1 MAFAVLAVVLF
12 VAAVLPTNAVVT
24 SFVSTALHLSLGL
37 GAYLLPFLLLIIGAS
52 FLARFDRERV
62 PVRVAVGL
70 VMIFVAALS
79 LLALFT
85 PESAPDSVDRLF
97 LSDELA
103 ARGGYLG
110 AGIAWV
116 GISLFGQAV
125 TCIIM
130 IGIVLAGLVIIG
142 FSVSKLVERVQD
154 ARRALV
160 ADDADDD
167 VLAAPPYARM
177 KRSTGAKVPVVP
189 TTGEVVEAGATNV
202 LPRAKDAKG
211 RPSKPRRASQSL
223 VTQAIGNR
231 AASTEEGG
239 GEAPQ
244 TLTRKLGRKHDKSD
258 SSPAAPKPS
267 ASSTPLASPRPADG
281 FVLPPADLLAV
292 SKNSKKDRASDA
304 ELADTA
310 ACLQETLESFAI
322 MAEVVGWVAGPTV
335 TLFKVDLPAGVRVSR
350 ITALEQD
357 IALALAAPGVRIFA
371 PIPGTNYVGIEVP
384 NRTRQSVLLGD
395 VIKDADEGPLQIV
408 IGKDVEGR
416 SIVSDLAKMPHLLI
430 GGTTGS
436 GKSVSINAMIMSILM
451 RATPSEVRFI
461 MIDPKRVEFTPY
473 NGIPHLLVPV
483 VTDPRKAAGALN
495 WAVSEMMRRYKLF
508 SEFNVRDLEAYN
520 NEVSKQEGG
529 QKLPQIVIV
538 IDELADLMLTA
549 GKDVE
554 GCIVRL
560 AQLAR
565 AAGIHLIVATQRPSV
580 DVVTGLIKANFPCRI
595 SFQVAN
601 KYDSRTILDQPAP
614 KSSRPGRRPLPAA
627 GASKPMRVQGA
638 WVGESEIHRSSP
650 TSRARWK
657 RTTATTSYPTRR
669 KQKSPKISE
678 PTSKTCSRPPSLSS
692 PPSLAP
698 PPCSSASCAS
708 ASPAPDASWTSS
720 NPATSSDPP
729 KVPRPAR
736 SSSPPSSS
744 PRCSRCCAANPPPSA
759 NPNPSPRRFPPRPHP
774 PRPRAAHPRGLPAP
788 PRSAPA
794 RAPWGRGPRLRGRQ
808 TRLLV
813 TNRERDARAIR
824 ATAG

>member
-1 MAFAVLAVVLF
+1 MARQSSSTAKPKASSATKSKGKAASPAEKRAKQAKGARPQATEEPRLLDERTRRDITGVAFAVLAVVLF

-322 MAEVVGWVAGPTV
+322 MAEVVG
-335 TLFKVDLPAGVRVSR
+335 
-350 ITALEQD
+350 
-357 IALALAAPGVRIFA
+357 
-371 PIPGTNYVGIEVP
+371 
-384 NRTRQSVLLGD
+384 
-395 VIKDADEGPLQIV
+395 
-408 IGKDVEGR
+408 
-416 SIVSDLAKMPHLLI
+416 
-430 GGTTGS
+430 
-436 GKSVSINAMIMSILM
+436 
-451 RATPSEVRFI
+451 
-461 MIDPKRVEFTPY
+461 
-473 NGIPHLLVPV
+473 
-483 VTDPRKAAGALN
+483 
-495 WAVSEMMRRYKLF
+495 
-508 SEFNVRDLEAYN
+508 
-520 NEVSKQEGG
+520 
-529 QKLPQIVIV
+529 
-538 IDELADLMLTA
+538 
-549 GKDVE
+549 
-554 GCIVRL
+554 
-560 AQLAR
+560 
-565 AAGIHLIVATQRPSV
+565 
-580 DVVTGLIKANFPCRI
+580 
-595 SFQVAN
+595 
-601 KYDSRTILDQPAP
+601 
-614 KSSRPGRRPLPAA
+614 
-627 GASKPMRVQGA
+627 
-638 WVGESEIHRSSP
+638 
-650 TSRARWK
+650 
-657 RTTATTSYPTRR
+657 
-669 KQKSPKISE
+669 
-678 PTSKTCSRPPSLSS
+678 
-692 PPSLAP
+692 
-698 PPCSSASCAS
+698 
-708 ASPAPDASWTSS
+708 
-720 NPATSSDPP
+720 
-729 KVPRPAR
+729 
-736 SSSPPSSS
+736 
-744 PRCSRCCAANPPPSA
+744 
-759 NPNPSPRRFPPRPHP
+759 
-774 PRPRAAHPRGLPAP
+774 
-788 PRSAPA
+788 
-794 RAPWGRGPRLRGRQ
+794 
-808 TRLLV
+808 
-813 TNRERDARAIR
+813 
-824 ATAG
+824 